1 MKRLLI
7 FTLVLIGGIS
17 IMAQSINGKRL
28 LEVVNVDSVFADT
41 VLIGPLWYNY
51 HYAWVT
57 EVDSLNDTTYLFR
70 DGSYR
75 QDGAWIPI
83 DTMLFA
89 NEDSSLV
96 TTSLTGDR
104 MYYLYYRFRV
114 IPDSASSGRV
124 KSILLIQQK

>member
-28 LEVVNVDSVFADT
+28 MEIINVDSVFADT
-41 VLIGPLWYNY
+41 IVIGPLWYNY

-57 EVDSLNDTTYLFR
+57 EVDSLSETTYLFR

-96 TTSLTGDR
+96 TSMTGDR

-114 IPDSASSGRV
+114 IPDTASSGRM

>member
-28 LEVVNVDSVFADT
+28 MEIINVDSVFADT
-41 VLIGPLWYNY
+41 IVIGPLWYNY
-51 HYAWVT
+51 HYAWIT
-57 EVDSLNDTTYLFR
+57 EVDSLSETTYLFR

-96 TTSLTGDR
+96 TSMTGDR

-114 IPDSASSGRV
+114 IPDTASSGRM

>member
-7 FTLVLIGGIS
+7 FTLALIGGTS

-28 LEVVNVDSVFADT
+28 MEIINVDSVFADT
-41 VLIGPLWYNY
+41 IVIGPLWYNY

-75 QDGAWIPI
+75 KDGAWIPI
-83 DTMLFA
+83 DTMLFT
-89 NEDSSLV
+89 NEDSSLT
-96 TTSLTGDR
+96 TTSMTGDR
-104 MYYLYYRFRV
+104 TYYLYYRFRLDS
-114 IPDSASSGRV
+114 DSATSGRV
-124 KSILLIQQK
+124 KSILLMQQK